1 MVLKHRG
8 VQVLLICALY
18 LLCAP
23 YLALWFD
30 RSLYA
35 ISLSMKDLLLWVLPI
50 TVSFFIA
57 HAISFF
63 EKKAPLFIL
72 ALFLF
77 EAASNSCSVWYAYVC
92 GHIASNHVPPLDP
105 QRLVDAFEPL
115 WRFSLSKPSWWSPDK
130 GSFLGV
136 AIGLMATLF
145 FPSMRHSIQKGKAV
159 AEWVLTKIFARLI
172 PLFVLG
178 FVARMYRTD
187 LLGQTFARYADL
199 LFWLLC
205 FLIGYILFLIF
216 IGSGLSISRFIRS
229 GKNLLPCA
237 GVAITSSCSL
247 STMPWTIEGVSK
259 NLKNPDLAQ
268 AIIPATT
275 NIQQIG
281 DCIANAFLCFMIY
294 RQFHGVNPDL
304 SLWLPFSAVFVLAR
318 FATAAVL
325 GGAMFIML
333 PIYESYLGFTPE
345 MIGIIIAFNVI
356 LDPLITCANVVA
368 NGALAQV
375 FEKVWGGL
383 LVKATAR

>member
-199 LFWLLC
+199 LFWLL
-205 FLIGYILFLIF
+205 FLI
-216 IGSGLSISRFIRS
+216 
-229 GKNLLPCA
+229 
-237 GVAITSSCSL
+237 
-247 STMPWTIEGVSK
+247 
-259 NLKNPDLAQ
+259 
-268 AIIPATT
+268 
-275 NIQQIG
+275 
-281 DCIANAFLCFMIY
+281 
-294 RQFHGVNPDL
+294 
-304 SLWLPFSAVFVLAR
+304 
-318 FATAAVL
+318 
-325 GGAMFIML
+325 
-333 PIYESYLGFTPE
+333 
-345 MIGIIIAFNVI
+345 
-356 LDPLITCANVVA
+356 
-368 NGALAQV
+368 
-375 FEKVWGGL
+375 
-383 LVKATAR
+383 